1 VEPEQNL
8 DGEFVYSCQLPEIEN
23 GKAAWVPG
31 DQILIHG
38 EYSADQKIVT
48 LTPADISE
56 DGKTLTFADEIIY
69 STSSPYIVC
78 YGQEYAPIYSETE

>member
-1 VEPEQNL
+1 MEMGKEKEMIGASSPYYI
-8 DGEFVYSCQLPEIEN
+8 DAEN
-23 GKAAWVPG
+23 RTVTISNVLQGNGGWGTTKK
-31 DQILIHG
+31 D
-38 EYSADQKIVT
+38 IV
-48 LTPADISE
+48 LNISE

>member
-1 VEPEQNL
+1 VTISNVLQ
-8 DGEFVYSCQLPEIEN
+8 GN
-23 GKAAWVPG
+23 GGWGTTKK
-31 DQILIHG
+31 D
-38 EYSADQKIVT
+38 IV
-48 LTPADISE
+48 LNISE